1 MKFLKLQ
8 VENFMAIA
16 SAEVELDQRGLV
28 LIQGVNSDDSSA
40 SSNGSGKSTLMN
52 SLMWCLYGE
61 TAHGVKGDDVLSTDH
76 EKNCRVAVTIEDEG
90 KRYAIIRHRK
100 HKEFKN
106 RLIVRGEDG
115 DMTKGKDALTQ
126 EFVERLIGASKEVF
140 MASIYASQEAM
151 PDLPGMSDK
160 NLKTIV
166 EEAAGVDRLTRAYAI
181 ARERAN
187 AAAARM
193 DVVKTKLESTI
204 STIEATQSEIESAKA
219 SSESWE
225 QERSKRYDDALAG
238 LASAEVELTEVELE
252 IRTLPE
258 QIRDTEKAIESER
271 KKLASKE
278 EHDAKLLKVRG
289 AITDI
294 RASIKATENS
304 QADAMSRARNFKTK
318 AEE

>member
-8 VENFMAIA
+8 VENFMALA

-28 LIQGVNSDDSSA
+28 LIQGVNSGDSSA
-40 SSNGSGKSTLMN
+40 ASNGAGKSTLMN

-61 TAHGVKGDDVLSTDH
+61 TAHGVKGDDVLSTGH
-76 EKNCRVAVTIEDEG
+76 EKNCRVMVTVEDEG

-115 DMTKGKDALTQ
+115 DMTKGKDTLTQ

-151 PDLPGMSDK
+151 TDLPGMSDK

-181 ARERAN
+181 AR
-187 AAAARM
+187 
-193 DVVKTKLESTI
+193 
-204 STIEATQSEIESAKA
+204 
-219 SSESWE
+219 
-225 QERSKRYDDALAG
+225 
-238 LASAEVELTEVELE
+238 
-252 IRTLPE
+252 
-258 QIRDTEKAIESER
+258 
-271 KKLASKE
+271 
-278 EHDAKLLKVRG
+278 
-289 AITDI
+289 
-294 RASIKATENS
+294 
-304 QADAMSRARNFKTK
+304 
-318 AEE
+318 

>member
-140 MASIYASQEAM
+140 MASIYA
-151 PDLPGMSDK
+151 
-160 NLKTIV
+160 
-166 EEAAGVDRLTRAYAI
+166 
-181 ARERAN
+181 
-187 AAAARM
+187 
-193 DVVKTKLESTI
+193 
-204 STIEATQSEIESAKA
+204 
-219 SSESWE
+219 
-225 QERSKRYDDALAG
+225 
-238 LASAEVELTEVELE
+238 
-252 IRTLPE
+252 
-258 QIRDTEKAIESER
+258 
-271 KKLASKE
+271 
-278 EHDAKLLKVRG
+278 
-289 AITDI
+289 
-294 RASIKATENS
+294 
-304 QADAMSRARNFKTK
+304 
-318 AEE
+318 